1 MRAWETSGLEVVAAT
16 SSCPVREHRC
26 VEIYGQR
33 IPLQRQMFY
42 LERRRRRFGNRLRL
56 RLRFR
61 LLSDRMKQVGGA
73 GHSLGSGPH
82 GGRSERV
89 VCDMRRRVVVVV
101 VVVSER

>member
-1 MRAWETSGLEVVAAT
+1 MVAAT

-33 IPLQRQMFY
+33 IPLRKQMFY
-42 LERRRRRFGNRLRL
+42 VERRRRRFGNRLRL
-56 RLRFR
+56 RLKFQ
-61 LLSDRMKQVGGA
+61 LSSDRMEQVGGA

-89 VCDMRRRVVVVV
+89 WLCGMRRVVVVV
-101 VVVSER
+101 RER